1 MHCFY
6 IIIIIPFRQNLSF
19 LKRQGRFRPTSIK
32 INRDTVRNKG
42 LIRRMANGKA
52 LDGRYL
58 SQVSIIIQYLIRRK
72 VTFVVRRSRKIAIN
86 NGRNPR

>member
-1 MHCFY
+1 
-6 IIIIIPFRQNLSF
+6 
-19 LKRQGRFRPTSIK
+19 
-32 INRDTVRNKG
+32 
-42 LIRRMANGKA
+42 MANGKA